1 MGKEKETQSQALG
14 ITDNELRD
22 TLMAGMDEYGEDGV
36 RLSNRFVNRARNLP
50 ANLRDTEFY
59 LRGYL
64 VGIMER
70 DEMSEVIKM
79 RVMMAKLR
87 SEIKRSGGS
96 GADRCNC
103 GKCDHKQDKPQ
114 VVPTPKSED
123 DVHIS

>member
-1 MGKEKETQSQALG
+1 MGKEKEKETQSLALG
-14 ITDNELRD
+14 ITDKELKD
-22 TLMAGMDEYGEDGV
+22 TLMTALDEYGTDRA

-70 DEMSEVIKM
+70 DENTEAIKM
-79 RVMMAKLR
+79 RLMMTRLR
-87 SEIKRSGGS
+87 SEVFGQGGQERNGDCES
-96 GADRCNC
+96 N
-103 GKCDHKQDKPQ
+103 KPQ